1 MGKIRVKTLGDEEFE
16 KEQQE
21 KAEKRRE
28 AKALKKEK
36 AHVKGVGLKGG
47 QQIKVMEGVELKPEV
62 AAAVE
67 AIEHPE
73 TAKED
78 KKKARV
84 AKPRIRSKR
93 YKAFASQY
101 DRAKLYPLTEALAL
115 TKKLATTRF
124 DATVEAHLNLNRELL
139 GKDKT
144 TLSGSVTLPSGTGK
158 KRVVKIASEALIEAI
173 GKGIIDFDVLVAHP
187 SLMPKLAKVARI
199 LGPKGL
205 MPNPKNGTVT
215 PDPEKRAKE
224 LEGGEIQWKTET
236 EQPLIHQ
243 AVGKVSFTEK
253 QLEENI
259 KTLLNSV
266 GVAKVVK
273 LTLSSSMGP
282 GIKVDTTTL

>member
-16 KEQQE
+16 KEQQK

-62 AAAVE
+62 AAAIEEVE
-67 AIEHPE
+67 HAGLATEE
-73 TAKED
+73 
-78 KKKARV
+78 KKTRV
-84 AKPRIRSKR
+84 AQPRVRSKR
-93 YKAFASQY
+93 YQTIVSQY
-101 DRAKLYPLTEALAL
+101 DRTKLYPLKEALAL
-115 TKKLATTRF
+115 TKKLSTTRF
-124 DATVEAHLNLNRELL
+124 DATVEIHLNLNRELL

-144 TLSGSVTLPSGTGK
+144 SLSGNVTLPHGTGK
-158 KRVVKIASEALIEAI
+158 KRVVKVADESIIEAV

-205 MPNPKNGTVT
+205 MPNPKNGTVSPT
-215 PDPEKRAKE
+215 PEKRAKE
-224 LEGGEIQWKTET
+224 LEAGGIQWKSET

-243 AVGKVSFTEK
+243 AVGKVSFSES

-266 GVAKVVK
+266 GVTKVIK
-273 LTLSSSMGP
+273 TTISSSMGP
-282 GIKVDTTTL
+282 GIKVDTAAI